1 MNTINLNTRSNNE
14 SNKEIDD
21 TYVALEVIGEI
32 NVGDKLV
39 WDTSCNH
46 AVNIQ
51 QSGPF
56 RAVRRII
63 SGENRNNTITNLQN
77 IVNKSIKSLQ
87 EDDGN
92 VRLKNSLIK
101 ANHGLTNLS
110 KTYETD
116 KHIVGCIKV
125 MQDDILESINE

>member
-1 MNTINLNTRSNNE
+1 MNTINLNSE
-14 SNKEIDD
+14 SNKDIDD

-63 SGENRNNTITNLQN
+63 SGENRNNTITNLHLN
-77 IVNKSIKSLQ
+77 LLSLHLIQ
-87 EDDGN
+87 VHE
-92 VRLKNSLIK
+92 LKLLLIY
-101 ANHGLTNLS
+101 LL
-110 KTYETD
+110 
-116 KHIVGCIKV
+116 
-125 MQDDILESINE
+125 ILVIFYQ